1 MKFPLDL
8 LQNCWFLAGPT
19 AVGKT
24 ALGILLAQRIG
35 GELVSLDSMSIYR
48 KMNIGTAKP
57 SAAEQSRVPHHLID
71 IVDPHEEFS
80 TDQYMREA
88 IIACKEIVERGH
100 VPIFVGGT
108 GLYLRSI
115 LRGVFEGP
123 EADWKFREDLEQQA
137 TQEAPGWLSQR
148 LEQIDPQTA
157 ERIHPNDTR
166 RLIRALEIHHL
177 TGKTASDL
185 LDEGPLPKESH
196 PQHVYWLF
204 PERDWIHERINVRVD
219 QMIAAGLEEEVR
231 MLLQLEPPIGRTARQ
246 GLGYREMIDWIEGR
260 SPSIEKT
267 AELIKTHTR
276 QFAKRQ
282 HTWFRNLEEC
292 QAINVQPSDTVQALA
307 DRVVG

>member
-8 LQNCWFLAGPT
+8 LQKCWFLAGPT

-24 ALGILLAQRIG
+24 ALGILLAQKLD

-57 SAAEQSRVPHHLID
+57 SELEQAQVPHHLID
-71 IVDPHEEFS
+71 VVDPHEEYS
-80 TDQYMREA
+80 TDQYMRQA
-88 IIACKEIVERGH
+88 IVACEEIVGRGR

-123 EADWKFREDLEQQA
+123 EADWEFRDNLDQQA
-137 TQEAPGWLSQR
+137 TREAPDWLHQR
-148 LEQIDPQTA
+148 LQKIDPVTA
-157 ERIHPNDTR
+157 DRIHPNDIR
-166 RLIRALEIHHL
+166 RLIRALEIHHV
-177 TGKTASDL
+177 TGKPASEQ
-185 LDEGPLPKESH
+185 LDEGPLPMDSRPE
-196 PQHVYWLF
+196 HVYWLF
-204 PERDWIHERINVRVD
+204 PERTWIHERINVRVD

-267 AELIKTHTR
+267 TELIKTHTR

-292 QAINVQPSDTVQALA
+292 QAINVEPTDTVQTLV
-307 DRVVG
+307 DRIVG